1 MAGPTC
7 WGTLLNI
14 WIGGGCGCLYAFFFS
29 VDGFRSLEASW
40 VEGGAGRFSVERG
53 LPAQEMTNHLIELGW
68 LMNAG
73 LIWFWGWSWVT
84 FLFCCVAACNIVSL
98 LIFNFFI
105 FHSAVPLGRDGWGW
119 HSFWWGLRA
128 VWSDMEVWECFPW
141 KLELWLL
148 ITFSF
153 HLGVCTVLSE
163 GACTGWQG
171 TVSQWRLWMLR
182 NSCHPG
188 TASWRV
194 CLAIVNDF
202 LSLLYHI
209 FVFFFRL
216 EIRGYNMSHDE
227 APSHCRTSGDL
238 QFGRNGLHGLRI
250 VSLWFGQDR
259 SQQWLTY
266 FLFRQGWREQTCA
279 SK

>member
-1 MAGPTC
+1 MYNLLIVHHLVFWWLAQHVGGHCWIFGSVVVVGACMLFSFPLMAFAAWKLRG
-7 WGTLLNI
+7 W
-14 WIGGGCGCLYAFFFS
+14 
-29 VDGFRSLEASW
+29 R
-40 VEGGAGRFSVERG
+40 GGAGRFSVERG

-209 FVFFFRL
+209 FFFFFLDLKL
-216 EIRGYNMSHDE
+216 EATICHMMKH
-227 APSHCRTSGDL
+227 PH
-238 QFGRNGLHGLRI
+238 I
-250 VSLWFGQDR
+250 VEL
-259 SQQWLTY
+259 LETY
-266 FLFRQGWREQTCA
+266 SSEGMVYMVYEL
-279 SK
+279 